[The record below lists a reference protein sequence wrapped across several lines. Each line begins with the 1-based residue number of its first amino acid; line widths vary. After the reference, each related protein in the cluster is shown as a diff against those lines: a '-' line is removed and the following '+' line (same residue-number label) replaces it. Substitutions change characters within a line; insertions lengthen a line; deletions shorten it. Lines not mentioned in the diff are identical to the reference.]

1 MYVTI
6 RVRQAPGSAAE
17 SSLVSEELREAAAAA
32 GVAIHPMHPGVLDPE
47 LARWFYADV
56 EDPDRATA
64 LTDRLRALASVEA
77 AYVTPPE
84 GPPDAAPQDG
94 AK

>member
-6 RVRQAPGSAAE
+6 RVRQVPGSAAE
-17 SSLVSEELREAAAAA
+17 SPLAPEDLLQVAEVA
-32 GVAIHPMHPGVLDPE
+32 GVAIHPMHAGVKDPE

-56 EDPDRATA
+56 ADPDRATA
-64 LTDRLRALASVEA
+64 LSERLRELASVEA

-84 GPPDAAPQDG
+84 GPPNAAPEDG
-94 AK
+94 AQ

>member
-6 RVRQAPGSAAE
+6 RVRQVPGSAAE
-17 SSLVSEELREAAAAA
+17 SPLAPEDLLQVAEVA
-32 GVAIHPMHPGVLDPE
+32 GVAIHPMHAGVKDPE

-56 EDPDRATA
+56 EDPDQATA
-64 LTDRLRALASVEA
+64 LSDRLQTLASIEA

-94 AK
+94 AQ

>member
-6 RVRQAPGSAAE
+6 RVRQAPGAAAE
-17 SSLVSEELREAAAAA
+17 SSLAPEDLREAAAAV
-32 GVAIHPMHPGVLDPE
+32 GIAIHPMHPGILDPE
-47 LARWFYADV
+47 LARWFYAEV

-64 LTDRLRALASVEA
+64 LTDRLRAIESVEA

-94 AK
+94 AQ